1 MLLSA
6 RHFFT
11 VCRSGMN
18 IAACR
23 IIQKTSNPLPLLFL
37 VWEKHFAG
45 IQSQNLT
52 VMPQTLFRI
61 GALGWLLFIMVLCS
75 FQSSLCSF
83 VCCIF
88 VARQVV
94 YYIVMGNG
102 SQDSTALKQPMHTV
116 NSEKSTKLTDTL
128 ALTSF

>member
-1 MLLSA
+1 MLIMLLSA

-23 IIQKTSNPLPLLFL
+23 IIKKTSNPLPLLFL
-37 VWEKHFAG
+37 VWEKQTLCWDSKPEPNSNA
-45 IQSQNLT
+45 
-52 VMPQTLFRI
+52 QTLFRI

-75 FQSSLCSF
+75 FQTSLCSF

-88 VARQVV
+88 VARQLV
-94 YYIVMGNG
+94 YYIWV
-102 SQDSTALKQPMHTV
+102 TV
-116 NSEKSTKLTDTL
+116 SKIQLPWSNPCTPWILRNLQSLQIHWL
-128 ALTSF
+128 